1 MAQRGSGYYLV
12 AITAVGCGY
21 CEQFKQTWPQIKR
34 ALQASFPGLEIM
46 EIQQPRVTTQYTQ
59 GPSNLNKWG
68 VWFPMVMLVPKSE
81 WSAGTIRTAA
91 VFNGTWN
98 PTAGRVEN
106 TGRQAMNQAALTAFV
121 NGRV

>member
-21 CEQFKQTWPQIKR
+21 CEQFKQSWPQTKR

-46 EIQQPRVTTQYTQ
+46 EIQQPRVSTQYTQ

-68 VWFPMVMLVPKSE
+68 VWFPMIMLVPKSE
-81 WSAGTIRTAA
+81 WNSGTIRTAS

-98 PTAGRVEN
+98 STAGQVEN
-106 TGRQAMNQAALTAFV
+106 TGRQAMNQASLTAFV

>member
-1 MAQRGSGYYLV
+1 MAQRGSGYYFV
-12 AITAVGCGY
+12 VITAVGCGY
-21 CEQFKQTWPQIKR
+21 CEQFKQTWPQTKR

-68 VWFPMVMLVPKSE
+68 VWFPMVMVVPKAE
-81 WSAGTIRTAA
+81 WNSGTIRTAS
-91 VFNGTWN
+91 VFNGTYN
-98 PTAGRVEN
+98 PTAGRAEN
-106 TGRQAMNQAALTAFV
+106 TGRQAMNQASLTAFV

>member
-21 CEQFKQTWPQIKR
+21 CEQFKTSWPQIKS
-34 ALQASFPGLEIM
+34 AIKASFPGLDIM
-46 EIQQPRVTTQYTQ
+46 EIQQPRVSTQYSQ
-59 GPSNLNKWG
+59 GPSNLKDWG
-68 VWFPMVMLVPKSE
+68 VWFPCLMIVPKAE

-91 VFNGTWN
+91 VFNGTYN
-98 PTAGRVEN
+98 STTGRVEN
-106 TGRQAMNQAALTAFV
+106 TGRQAMNQATLTAFV